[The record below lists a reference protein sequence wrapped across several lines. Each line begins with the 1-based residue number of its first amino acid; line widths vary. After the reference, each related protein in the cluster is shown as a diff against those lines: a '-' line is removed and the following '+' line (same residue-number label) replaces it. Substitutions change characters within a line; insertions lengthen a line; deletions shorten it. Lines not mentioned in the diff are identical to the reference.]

1 MVVIN
6 WIPYCHQ
13 LFDLYLDDVSIKKE
27 HGKSL
32 PDLHSK
38 AFSLSSYQEHIWVL
52 LTTCS
57 NPKLSPASL
66 LPSHYLP

>member
-1 MVVIN
+1 MAVIN
-6 WIPYCHQ
+6 WITYCHQ

-38 AFSLSSYQEHIWVL
+38 AFSLSLISGTHLGAINHL
-52 LTTCS
+52 L
-57 NPKLSPASL
+57 
-66 LPSHYLP
+66 